1 MDHPFFD
8 NRRFFIPYFV
18 VWALLL
24 IAHSYLLTVLGGWA
38 WKPALTAGVVMDG
51 VFITLSLLS
60 WYPLQGMYTSS
71 SGRATLIINWLVFSV
86 LMQPVWITLAYPLT
100 RVVLP
105 AMKGSMPFFSS
116 MMLLHIVAGFILTV
130 ITLMV
135 YYLILSEEALKE
147 KTLRE
152 AEMKALIT
160 ETELQSLKNQLNPH
174 FLFNALNNIGSLILQ
189 KPDHAREMLVK
200 LSGYLRN
207 VLDYEKREFST
218 VREEMAQIRL
228 YLDLEKIRFEDQWN
242 LQVEAGKDCEDYPIP
257 VMILQPLFENAV
269 RHVGYKEGGKGF
281 IRFSCEK
288 HHEVVEISL
297 VNSVD
302 PAVRIPEGKGIGLKN
317 IRKRLFLIYRRE
329 DLLQISR
336 KEDIFE
342 VHLTIPPAP
351 GAVQ

>member
-18 VWALLL
+18 VWLLL
-24 IAHSYLLTVLGGWA
+24 LVAHSYLLTAIGGWT
-38 WKPALTAGVVMDG
+38 WKTALTVSVVMDG
-51 VFITLSLLS
+51 IFIMLSFLS
-60 WYPLQGMYTSS
+60 WYPLQGMYANSS
-71 SGRATLIINWLVFSV
+71 SRVTLIINWLVFTF
-86 LMQPVWITLAYPLT
+86 LLLPVWLILAYPLAMA
-100 RVVLP
+100 VLP
-105 AMKGSMPFFSS
+105 GMKGIMPLVSGT
-116 MMLLHIVAGFILTV
+116 MLWHVVAGFILAV

-135 YYLILSEEALKE
+135 YYLILSEEELKE

-152 AEMKALIT
+152 AEMKALMT

-174 FLFNALNNIGSLILQ
+174 FLFNALNNIGNLILH
-189 KPDHAREMLVK
+189 KPENAREMLVK
-200 LSGYLRN
+200 LSEYLRN

-218 VREEMAQIRL
+218 VREEMLQIRL
-228 YLDLEKIRFEDQWN
+228 YLDLEKIRFEDQWE
-242 LQVEAGKDCEDYPIP
+242 LQEVSEEGCEDHPIP

-269 RHVGYKEGGKGF
+269 RYAGYKNGGKGF
-281 IRFSCEK
+281 IRFSCEQ
-288 HHEVVEISL
+288 HNDVVEIIL
-297 VNSVD
+297 VNSFD
-302 PAVRIPEGKGIGLKN
+302 PAARMPEGKGIGLKN

-351 GAVQ
+351 GAV